1 MKSDGD
7 PLISAKRFP
16 QSKLT
21 PHSKH
26 SQLTEIVVVDPL
38 IRAKSL
44 PVQQIDY
51 LAESHSQFTW
61 LVDGTHKSVKRLPMQ
76 QTHPIEMNS
85 AQWVSLFIYPIQIL
99 EDGISIILIYA
110 PKV

>member
-7 PLISAKRFP
+7 PLISAKRSP

-51 LAESHSQFTW
+51 LAKSHSQ
-61 LVDGTHKSVKRLPMQ
+61 
-76 QTHPIEMNS
+76 
-85 AQWVSLFIYPIQIL
+85 IYMIGRRDPQISEKDYQCSKHIQL
-99 EDGISIILIYA
+99 R
-110 PKV
+110 